1 MTNSPHDAL
10 AELKRAYANG
20 QISAATY
27 NAMVEAYQA
36 SQHGDQAAGERGV
49 AIGGDVSGS
58 TILTGDHA
66 RTTSAST
73 YIEHQTIFHAPT
85 DPKPRD
91 LQALLGKITAV
102 TMAFMMDIQ
111 FAHVQPT
118 AERYTILNDAYRVW
132 EIESKAIQT
141 ALRIQTQST
150 SVVKEWESFAFAVT
164 CFYALAGTDQQQ
176 QENSQLAIH
185 TTIAHFLP
193 AQQSRGV
200 TWANLRAGLLEW
212 HDQFI
217 EGLISTRLQ

>member
-20 QISAATY
+20 QISETTY
-27 NAMVEAYQA
+27 NAMVGAYQA
-36 SQHGDQAAGERGV
+36 SQAAGERGV

-66 RTTSAST
+66 RTTTAGT

-85 DPKPRD
+85 DPKQSD
-91 LQALLGKITAV
+91 LQALLGKITVV

-118 AERYTILNDAYRVW
+118 AERYTILNAAYRGW

>member
-27 NAMVEAYQA
+27 QAMVTAYQA
-36 SQHGDQAAGERGV
+36 SQAVSERGV

-58 TILTGDHA
+58 TILTGDQT
-66 RTTSAST
+66 RTTSAGT
-73 YIEHQTIFHAPT
+73 YIEHQTIFHTPT
-85 DPKPRD
+85 DAKQRD

-118 AERYTILNDAYRVW
+118 AERYTIMNAAYRVW

-150 SVVKEWESFAFAVT
+150 VIVKEWESFAFAVT

-185 TTIAHFLP
+185 ERIAHFLP
-193 AQQSRGV
+193 VQESRGV
-200 TWANLRAGLLEW
+200 TWTNLRAGLLEW

-217 EGLISTRLQ
+217 EGLITTRLQ

>member
-1 MTNSPHDAL
+1 MTNPPHDAL
-10 AELKRAYANG
+10 AELKRAYADG
-20 QISAATY
+20 QLSAATY

-36 SQHGDQAAGERGV
+36 NQTASERGI

-58 TILTGDHA
+58 TILTGEHT
-66 RTTSAST
+66 RTTSAGT
-73 YIEHQTIFHAPT
+73 YIEHQTIFHTPT
-85 DPKPRD
+85 DPKQRD

-118 AERYTILNDAYRVW
+118 AERYTILNAAYRVW

-150 SVVKEWESFAFAVT
+150 IIVKEWESFAFAVT
-164 CFYALAGTDQQQ
+164 RFYALAGTDQQQ

-185 TTIAHFLP
+185 ATIADFLP
-193 AQQSRGV
+193 VQQSRAV
-200 TWANLRAGLLEW
+200 NWANLRAGLLEW
-212 HDQFI
+212 HDQLI
-217 EGLISTRLQ
+217 EGLITTGLQ